1 MPRPWVLAHN
11 IASLDGR
18 VTIVPG
24 VLLLHGDERWSA
36 VVGDGDPYAKLRDEL
51 SPDAILEGSCSFIVD
66 DEGLA
71 EPASV
76 RAAEDPELA
85 ADFLP

>member
-18 VTIVPG
+18 VTIGPG

-36 VVGDGDPYAKLRDEL
+36 VVEADRLR
-51 SPDAILEGSCSFIVD
+51 LEGT
-66 DEGLA
+66 
-71 EPASV
+71 
-76 RAAEDPELA
+76 
-85 ADFLP
+85 